1 MFMKS
6 EPIKQQTDVQLDD
19 ASVES
24 PTPRKPPSYSMVDPR
39 MMRIY
44 LDFYRETYSSQHA
57 CLDRRT
63 QELIAIAAS
72 LVAKCQ
78 GCLEGHIKKAL
89 KEGATKDEIA
99 ESIAIAMGVNAA
111 AVVDLTDIAAARL
124 NLDHSK

>member
-1 MFMKS
+1 MKS
-6 EPIKQQTDVQLDD
+6 ETADQQTDTKLNNGD
-19 ASVES
+19 VES

-44 LDFYRETYSSQHA
+44 LDFYRETYSTKHA
-57 CLDRRT
+57 TLDRRT

-124 NLDHSK
+124 NLEHFK

>member
-1 MFMKS
+1 MKS
-6 EPIKQQTDVQLDD
+6 ETTNQQTDTKLNKCD
-19 ASVES
+19 VES

-44 LDFYRETYSSQHA
+44 LDFYRETYSTKHA
-57 CLDRRT
+57 TLDRRT

-124 NLDHSK
+124 DLEHFK

>member
-1 MFMKS
+1 MFMKT
-6 EPIKQQTDVQLDD
+6 ETIKQQAKDQLDD
-19 ASVES
+19 AEVES

-44 LDFYRETYSSQHA
+44 LEFYRETYSSQHA

-72 LVAKCQ
+72 LAAKCQ
-78 GCLEGHIKKAL
+78 GCLEGHLKKAL
-89 KEGATKDEIA
+89 KEGATKEEIA

-124 NLDHSK
+124 NLDQFQ